1 MNRTISPL
9 TLSLLSSMASD
20 PQTPPKLAKF
30 YADSLADLQRRAAR
44 QQEPKPSPFSRFE
57 AALEIEHQSKP

>member
-1 MNRTISPL
+1 MSRTISPL

-30 YADSLADLQRRAAR
+30 YRDSLADLQRRAK
-44 QQEPKPSPFSRFE
+44 QQRTPKPSPFSRFE
-57 AALEIEHQSKP
+57 AALENEHKRP

>member
-1 MNRTISPL
+1 MTRTISPL

-30 YADSLADLQRRAAR
+30 YRDSLSDLQRRAK
-44 QQEPKPSPFSRFE
+44 QQRTPKPSPFSRFE
-57 AALEIEHQSKP
+57 AALETEHEAQ